1 MHTTLRELPGIAAV
15 YAAPPENLIAIITND
30 NPHIRTE
37 ALAVDDT
44 FVVWCWLQ
52 ARFRVVVT
60 MARHCGANRQ
70 SVFFHTS
77 MAGGTLDL
85 QAQAFFFRW

>member
-1 MHTTLRELPGIAAV
+1 MGKIVMAKGRLFQSLLVLALMAAAAV
-15 YAAPPENLIAIITND
+15 AVPAQAQTFNVT
-30 NPHIRTE
+30 
-37 ALAVDDT
+37 VDDT

-52 ARFRVVVT
+52 ARFRVVVN

-85 QAQAFFFRW
+85 RAQVFFFRW

>member
-1 MHTTLRELPGIAAV
+1 MHSTLRELPGIAAV
-15 YAAPPENLIAIITND
+15 YAAPPENLIAIIANND
-30 NPHIRTE
+30 PHIRTE

-85 QAQAFFFRW
+85 QAQAFFFQW